1 MVYFLGV
8 DQKSPTL
15 VRFHFIFKKNHG
27 PQNRRYWETQI
38 EKEINIMCAQQVIL
52 VGFETAS
59 KSINFGSAFINFRK
73 GFSEILFSLSDKI
86 WSEPPPLSFTIFLA
100 LSGSEWDNLNSDFPY
115 RENWVVFLSYK
126 ALSTKLIRFPI
137 IKKIN

>member
-1 MVYFLGV
+1 
-8 DQKSPTL
+8 
-15 VRFHFIFKKNHG
+15 
-27 PQNRRYWETQI
+27 
-38 EKEINIMCAQQVIL
+38 MCAQQVIL